1 MIILD
6 ELPFIFVE
14 KVEFVRFMKRCCPM
28 FDIPGRKTIRTDCVK
43 IFLERKD
50 SLKSFFNSKGSGT
63 ISITTD
69 CWTSLRN
76 HSFICLTAHFI
87 GRNWQLHKKIINFKK
102 ITSHKGE
109 DVADSIIT
117 CLDEWGIKRVLCCT
131 LDNASANDVAIR
143 HLRERLQLRVGN
155 TLDGRFLHMRCVAH
169 IINLVVQTGIEVI
182 GISVRRVRE
191 ACKWITASAE
201 SMLIKYTKELTLDM
215 PTRWNATYI
224 MLEHAEP
231 YEEAFRCYEG
241 MMPAFVADLNK
252 LTHDG
257 IVVGPPTSEDW
268 TKVRWMMEYLK
279 KFYDLTKMCDLLDF
293 INNMA
298 DSDDEEIKSMALR
311 MKAKVAKYWSEE
323 IEDNTRMNKLLYI
336 AAVIDPRQK
345 LRHVE
350 KCLKHIYCS
359 YRASELVLGVRVVL
373 SELVEAYRHHLLPPR
388 PPRDADVDASQG
400 SNSGSASAKRQR
412 VADALKRRSDRG
424 SLSSLRSDSDDDEY
438 THMDELSLYLN
449 EGTFKER
456 KSAHQGDGNETDVV
470 DKFDVLKWWS
480 TYGLAYPILSEI
492 ARDVLAI
499 PISSVASEAAFSTGG
514 RIMDSYR
521 TSLHPNMLEAIVCT
535 EDWLR
540 SADSV
545 PTVEELSEHEQEML
559 YMNGKL
565 LTLKIQYHAYFRSC

>member
-1 MIILD
+1 MSTTDEQLASNDSAPADQTSVSATTTSTAKTKKRPALRSPLWEDFIPIYILEGDPPVERRVGKCKQCGVIIQALGNQGTNGLKNHSESCKRKVKESHKQPAFTYEPSGAEKGGKVVWVFDQEEVRLALVEMIILD

-14 KVEFVRFMKRCCPM
+14 KVGFVRFMKRCCPM

-182 GISVRRVRE
+182 GISVRPR
-191 ACKWITASAE
+191 
-201 SMLIKYTKELTLDM
+201 
-215 PTRWNATYI
+215 
-224 MLEHAEP
+224 
-231 YEEAFRCYEG
+231 G
-241 MMPAFVADLNK
+241 M
-252 LTHDG
+252 
-257 IVVGPPTSEDW
+257 
-268 TKVRWMMEYLK
+268 
-279 KFYDLTKMCDLLDF
+279 
-293 INNMA
+293 
-298 DSDDEEIKSMALR
+298 
-311 MKAKVAKYWSEE
+311 
-323 IEDNTRMNKLLYI
+323 
-336 AAVIDPRQK
+336 
-345 LRHVE
+345 
-350 KCLKHIYCS
+350 
-359 YRASELVLGVRVVL
+359 ASELVLGVRVVL

-412 VADALKRRSDRG
+412 VADALKRRSDR
-424 SLSSLRSDSDDDEY
+424 
-438 THMDELSLYLN
+438 
-449 EGTFKER
+449 
-456 KSAHQGDGNETDVV
+456 
-470 DKFDVLKWWS
+470 VLKMI
-480 TYGLAYPILSEI
+480 GLPSFNIMPLPPGSGSCSGGRGVAGGGGDIDT
-492 ARDVLAI
+492 ANGGGG
-499 PISSVASEAAFSTGG
+499 VASGCGSGSAASSG
-514 RIMDSYR
+514 
-521 TSLHPNMLEAIVCT
+521 V
-535 EDWLR
+535 
-540 SADSV
+540 
-545 PTVEELSEHEQEML
+545 
-559 YMNGKL
+559 
-565 LTLKIQYHAYFRSC
+565 

>member
-14 KVEFVRFMKRCCPM
+14 KVGLVRFMKRCCPM

-191 ACKWITASAE
+191 ACKWITASVPRIDRFKVAAE
-201 SMLIKYTKELTLDM
+201 SMLIKYTKELTKVM

-252 LTHDG
+252 
-257 IVVGPPTSEDW
+257 
-268 TKVRWMMEYLK
+268 
-279 KFYDLTKMCDLLDF
+279 
-293 INNMA
+293 
-298 DSDDEEIKSMALR
+298 
-311 MKAKVAKYWSEE
+311 
-323 IEDNTRMNKLLYI
+323 
-336 AAVIDPRQK
+336 
-345 LRHVE
+345 
-350 KCLKHIYCS
+350 
-359 YRASELVLGVRVVL
+359 
-373 SELVEAYRHHLLPPR
+373 
-388 PPRDADVDASQG
+388 
-400 SNSGSASAKRQR
+400 
-412 VADALKRRSDRG
+412 
-424 SLSSLRSDSDDDEY
+424 
-438 THMDELSLYLN
+438 
-449 EGTFKER
+449 
-456 KSAHQGDGNETDVV
+456 
-470 DKFDVLKWWS
+470 
-480 TYGLAYPILSEI
+480 
-492 ARDVLAI
+492 
-499 PISSVASEAAFSTGG
+499 
-514 RIMDSYR
+514 
-521 TSLHPNMLEAIVCT
+521 
-535 EDWLR
+535 
-540 SADSV
+540 
-545 PTVEELSEHEQEML
+545 
-559 YMNGKL
+559 
-565 LTLKIQYHAYFRSC
+565 

>member
-1 MIILD
+1 
-6 ELPFIFVE
+6 
-14 KVEFVRFMKRCCPM
+14 M

-76 HSFICLTAHFI
+76 HNFICVTAHFI

-109 DVADSIIT
+109 DIADSIIT

-131 LDNASANDVAIR
+131 LDNASANDVAMR
-143 HLRERLQLRVGN
+143 HLRERLQLRMGN

-182 GISVRRVRE
+182 GMSVRRVRE
-191 ACKWITASAE
+191 ACKWITASVSRIDRFKVVAE
-201 SMLIKYTKELTLDM
+201 SMLIKYTKELALDM

-241 MMPAFVADLNK
+241 MVPAFVADLNK
-252 LTHDG
+252 
-257 IVVGPPTSEDW
+257 VGPPKSEDW

-279 KFYDLTKMCDLLDF
+279 KFYDLTTLVSGTSYVTSHLFFKEICDLLDF
-293 INNMA
+293 INDMVE
-298 DSDDEEIKSMALR
+298 SEDEEIKSMALR

-336 AAVIDPRQK
+336 AAVIDPQQK

-350 KCLKHIYCS
+350 KCLKHIYGS
-359 YRASELVLGVRVVL
+359 SRASELVLGVRGVL
-373 SELVEAYRHHLLPPR
+373 FELVESYRHHLLPPR
-388 PPRDADVDASQG
+388 PPRDAD
-400 SNSGSASAKRQR
+400 
-412 VADALKRRSDRG
+412 
-424 SLSSLRSDSDDDEY
+424 
-438 THMDELSLYLN
+438 
-449 EGTFKER
+449 
-456 KSAHQGDGNETDVV
+456 
-470 DKFDVLKWWS
+470 WWS

-545 PTVEELSEHEQEML
+545 PTVEDLSEYEQEML
-559 YMNGKL
+559 SMNGKL
-565 LTLKIQYHAYFRSC
+565 VL

>member
-14 KVEFVRFMKRCCPM
+14 KVGFVRFMRRCCPM

-76 HSFICLTAHFI
+76 HNFICVTAHFI

-109 DVADSIIT
+109 DIADSIIT

-131 LDNASANDVAIR
+131 LDNASANDVAMR
-143 HLRERLQLRVGN
+143 HLRERLQLRMGN

-182 GISVRRVRE
+182 GMSVRRVRE
-191 ACKWITASAE
+191 ACKWFKVVAE
-201 SMLIKYTKELTLDM
+201 SMLIKYTKELALDM

-241 MMPAFVADLNK
+241 MVPAFVADLNK
-252 LTHDG
+252 VTHDG
-257 IVVGPPTSEDW
+257 IIVGPPKSEDW

-279 KFYDLTKMCDLLDF
+279 KFYDLTTLVSGTDF
-293 INNMA
+293 INDMVE
-298 DSDDEEIKSMALR
+298 SEDEEIKSMALR

-336 AAVIDPRQK
+336 AAVIDPQQK

-350 KCLKHIYCS
+350 KCLKHIYGS
-359 YRASELVLGVRVVL
+359 SRASELVLGVRGVL
-373 SELVEAYRHHLLPPR
+373 FELVESYRHHLLPPR
-388 PPRDADVDASQG
+388 PPRDADVGGSHG

-456 KSAHQGDGNETDVV
+456 KSALQGDGNETDVV

-545 PTVEELSEHEQEML
+545 PTVEDLSEYEQEML
-559 YMNGKL
+559 SMNGKL
-565 LTLKIQYHAYFRSC
+565 VL